1 MRKIKFEVNETSVYG
16 DLDLGNRHIILD
28 LNTYYELGQ
37 TDCLSLDIYNSIL
50 KELKN
55 YFYENHQFDIFEE
68 FDDNVKRISAL
79 KCNVV
84 ELKPFGKTKIH
95 FLQLYIGDIHI
106 KDSKN
111 ENINKV
117 LFQIS
122 HVNNLPNIN
131 SLVIKENFS
140 LTILDDKKTFQI
152 SVGNTISLD
161 EINKVLFELTTFFQI
176 IILDINIELNK
187 KIFYTQNNEEIE
199 LVLKSTKIE
208 NDKTINK
215 LIDFDS
221 INEETLIKWFDTK
234 KRFGKIFDYL
244 SGIFNN
250 KASIYIELNY
260 FLLIQWI
267 EAYCGVLYKSNINEK
282 NIEKKKKKLTEIIDK
297 SCLSEE
303 DKQDFKDNTKYDKQ
317 GYVFSKKLELLFDG
331 NETLK
336 DLFNSDKILLDD
348 IKHYRNNLTHINIVD
363 NLDNQEM
370 HNLHEIL
377 KNIIYIF
384 IIEELKL
391 PKSRFYDDFKKEAKR
406 YFKLYKEKKS
416 QNEIFSK

>member
-1 MRKIKFEVNETSVYG
+1 MRKIKFELNETLVYG
-16 DLDLGNRHIILD
+16 DLDLENKHIILD

-37 TDCLSLDIYNSIL
+37 IDSLNLDIYKSIL

-55 YFYENHQFDIFEE
+55 YFYENHQFDIFGE
-68 FDDNVKRISAL
+68 FDNNLKRISAL

-84 ELKPFGKTKIH
+84 ELRPFGKTKIH
-95 FLQLYIGDIHI
+95 FLQLYIGNIHI

-111 ENINKV
+111 QKV
-117 LFQIS
+117 KKVIFQIS
-122 HVNNLPNIN
+122 GVNNLPNIN
-131 SLVIKENFS
+131 SLIIQEKFS

-152 SVGNTISLD
+152 SVENTISLG
-161 EINKVLFELTTFFQI
+161 EINKVIFELTTFFQI
-176 IILDINIELNK
+176 IILDINIELDK

-234 KRFGKIFDYL
+234 KIFGKIFDYL

-377 KNIIYIF
+377 KNIIHIL

-391 PKSRFYDDFKKEAKR
+391 PKSRFYDDFKEEAKR
-406 YFKLYKEKKS
+406 YFKLYKDMKE
-416 QNEIFSK
+416 

>member
-1 MRKIKFEVNETSVYG
+1 MRKIKFELNKTLVYG
-16 DLDLGNRHIILD
+16 DLDLENKHIILD

-37 TDCLSLDIYNSIL
+37 TDVMSLNIYRSIL

-84 ELKPFGKTKIH
+84 ELKPFGKAKIH

-161 EINKVLFELTTFFQI
+161 EINKVLFELTTFFKI
-176 IILDINIELNK
+176 IILDISIVLSSWAISK
-187 KIFYTQNNEEIE
+187 DFKTSIYSALSLLVIMQSIKI
-199 LVLKSTKIE
+199 STK
-208 NDKTINK
+208 
-215 LIDFDS
+215 
-221 INEETLIKWFDTK
+221 
-234 KRFGKIFDYL
+234 
-244 SGIFNN
+244 
-250 KASIYIELNY
+250 
-260 FLLIQWI
+260 LL
-267 EAYCGVLYKSNINEK
+267 K
-282 NIEKKKKKLTEIIDK
+282 
-297 SCLSEE
+297 
-303 DKQDFKDNTKYDKQ
+303 
-317 GYVFSKKLELLFDG
+317 
-331 NETLK
+331 
-336 DLFNSDKILLDD
+336 
-348 IKHYRNNLTHINIVD
+348 
-363 NLDNQEM
+363 
-370 HNLHEIL
+370 
-377 KNIIYIF
+377 
-384 IIEELKL
+384 
-391 PKSRFYDDFKKEAKR
+391 
-406 YFKLYKEKKS
+406 
-416 QNEIFSK
+416 

>member
-1 MRKIKFEVNETSVYG
+1 MRKIKFELNETSVYG
-16 DLDLGNRHIILD
+16 DLDLENRHIILD

-55 YFYENHQFDIFEE
+55 YFYENHQFDIFGE
-68 FDDNVKRISAL
+68 FDDNVKKISAL
-79 KCNVV
+79 KCDVI
-84 ELKPFGKTKIH
+84 ELKPFGKAKIH
-95 FLQLYIGDIHI
+95 FLQLYVGDIHI

-117 LFQIS
+117 FFQIS
-122 HVNNLPNIN
+122 HVNNLSNIN
-131 SLVIKENFS
+131 FLVIQEKFS

-152 SVGNTISLD
+152 SVKNTIRLD
-161 EINKVLFELTTFFQI
+161 EINKVIFELTTFFKI
-176 IILDINIELNK
+176 IILDISIELDK
-187 KIFYTQNNEEIE
+187 KILYNQNNEEIE

-244 SGIFNN
+244 SGLFN
-250 KASIYIELNY
+250 ASVYLELNY

-267 EAYCGVLYKSNINEK
+267 EAYCGVLYKANINEK
-282 NIEKKKKKLTEIIDK
+282 NIEKKKKKLIEIIDK

-303 DKQDFKDNTKYDKQ
+303 DKQDFKDNAKYDKQ
-317 GYVFSKKLELLFDG
+317 GHIFSKKLELLFDG

-336 DLFNSDKILLDD
+336 DLFNSDKTLLDD

-377 KNIIYIF
+377 RNIIYIL

-391 PKSRFYDDFKKEAKR
+391 PKNRFYDDFKKDAKR

>member
-1 MRKIKFEVNETSVYG
+1 MKKITFQLAETKINA
-16 DLDLGNRHIILD
+16 DLDLENRCIILD
-28 LNTYYELGQ
+28 LN
-37 TDCLSLDIYNSIL
+37 IYNSIL
-50 KELKN
+50 KELN
-55 YFYENHQFDIFEE
+55 DYFNDGCIFNIFGEIDE
-68 FDDNVKRISAL
+68 SEKKFSAF
-79 KCNVV
+79 KCNVI
-84 ELKPFGKTKIH
+84 EFKLFGKTKIH
-95 FLQLYIGDIHI
+95 FLQLYIGNIHI

-111 ENINKV
+111 QKV
-117 LFQIS
+117 KKVIFQIS
-122 HVNNLPNIN
+122 NVNNLPNIN
-131 SLVIKENFS
+131 SLIIQENFS

-152 SVGNTISLD
+152 SVENTISLD
-161 EINKVLFELTTFFQI
+161 EINKVIFELTTLFQI
-176 IILDINIELNK
+176 IILDINIELDK

-215 LIDFDS
+215 LIDFDF
-221 INEETLIKWFDTK
+221 INKETLIKWFDTK

-267 EAYCGVLYKSNINEK
+267 EAYCGVLYESNINEK
-282 NIEKKKKKLTEIIDK
+282 NIEKKKKKLTEIINK

-303 DKQDFKDNTKYDKQ
+303 DKQDFKDNVKYDKQ
-317 GYVFSKKLELLFDG
+317 GYIFSKKLELLFDG

-336 DLFNSDKILLDD
+336 DLFNCDKTLLDD

-377 KNIIYIF
+377 RNIIYIL
-384 IIEELKL
+384 IIEELKF

-406 YFKLYKEKKS
+406 YFKLYKDMK
-416 QNEIFSK
+416 Q

>member
-1 MRKIKFEVNETSVYG
+1 MKKIGFQLNGTLVYG
-16 DLDLGNRHIILD
+16 NLDLENKCIILD
-28 LNTYYELGQ
+28 LN
-37 TDCLSLDIYNSIL
+37 IYNSIV
-50 KELKN
+50 KELN
-55 YFYENHQFDIFEE
+55 DYFNEAYQFDIFGV
-68 FDDNVKRISAL
+68 FDDGRKISAFTCSVIEFNFL
-79 KCNVV
+79 
-84 ELKPFGKTKIH
+84 GKTKIH
-95 FLQLYIGDIHI
+95 FLQLYVGNIHM

-111 ENINKV
+111 QKV
-117 LFQIS
+117 KKVIFQIS
-122 HVNNLPNIN
+122 GVNNLPNIN
-131 SLVIKENFS
+131 SLIIQENFS
-140 LTILDDKKTFQI
+140 LTILNDKKTFQI
-152 SVGNTISLD
+152 SVENTICLD
-161 EINKVLFELTTFFQI
+161 EINKVIFELTTFFQI
-176 IILDINIELNK
+176 IILDVNIEFDK

-199 LVLKSTKIE
+199 LVLKSRKIE

-221 INEETLIKWFDTK
+221 INEKTLIKWFDTK

-250 KASIYIELNY
+250 NASTYIELNY

-282 NIEKKKKKLTEIIDK
+282 NIEKKKKKLMEVIDK

-303 DKQDFKDNTKYDKQ
+303 DKQDFKDNAKYDKQ
-317 GYVFSKKLELLFDG
+317 GYIFSKKLELLFDG

-336 DLFNSDKILLDD
+336 DLFNSDKTLLDD

-377 KNIIYIF
+377 KNIIYIL
-384 IIEELKL
+384 IIEELTL
-391 PKSRFYDDFKKEAKR
+391 PKSRFYDYFKKEAKR
-406 YFKLYKEKKS
+406 YFKLYKDMKE
-416 QNEIFSK
+416 

>member
-1 MRKIKFEVNETSVYG
+1 MRKIKFVLNETLVHG
-16 DLDLGNRHIILD
+16 NLDLVNKHIILD
-28 LNTYYELGQ
+28 LNTYYELRQ
-37 TDCLSLDIYNSIL
+37 TDILSLDIYKLIL

-55 YFYENHQFDIFEE
+55 NFYENHQFDIFGE

-95 FLQLYIGDIHI
+95 FLQLYIGNIHI
-106 KDSKN
+106 EDSKN
-111 ENINKV
+111 QKV
-117 LFQIS
+117 KKVIFQIS
-122 HVNNLPNIN
+122 GVNNLPNIN
-131 SLVIKENFS
+131 SLIIQEKFS

-152 SVGNTISLD
+152 SVENTISLG
-161 EINKVLFELTTFFQI
+161 EINKVIFELTTFFQI
-176 IILDINIELNK
+176 IILDINIELDK

-234 KRFGKIFDYL
+234 KIFGKIFDYL

-336 DLFNSDKILLDD
+336 DLFNSDKTLLND

-377 KNIIYIF
+377 KNIIYIL

-391 PKSRFYDDFKKEAKR
+391 AKSRFYDDFKKEAQR
-406 YFKLYKEKKS
+406 YFELYKEKKVT
-416 QNEIFSK
+416 K

>member
-1 MRKIKFEVNETSVYG
+1 MRKIKFVLNETLVHG
-16 DLDLGNRHIILD
+16 DLDLENKHIILD
-28 LNTYYELGQ
+28 LNTYYELRQ
-37 TDCLSLDIYNSIL
+37 TDILSLDIYKSIL

-55 YFYENHQFDIFEE
+55 YFYENHQFDIFGE

-131 SLVIKENFS
+131 SLVIQEKFS

-152 SVGNTISLD
+152 SVKNTISLD
-161 EINKVLFELTTFFQI
+161 EINKVIFELTTFFQI
-176 IILDINIELNK
+176 IILDISIELDK
-187 KIFYTQNNEEIE
+187 KIFYNPKKEEIE
-199 LVLKSTKIE
+199 LVLKSTKIAD
-208 NDKTINK
+208 DKSINK
-215 LIDFDS
+215 LISFDS
-221 INEETLIKWFDTK
+221 INEDILIKWFDTK

-244 SGIFNN
+244 SGLF
-250 KASIYIELNY
+250 KASVYIELNY

-297 SCLSEE
+297 SCLSEK
-303 DKQDFKDNTKYDKQ
+303 DKQDFKDNAKYDKQ
-317 GYVFSKKLELLFDG
+317 GYIFSKKLELLFDG

-363 NLDNQEM
+363 NLNNQEM

-377 KNIIYIF
+377 KNIIYIL

-406 YFKLYKEKKS
+406 YFKLYKDKKVT
-416 QNEIFSK
+416 K

>member
-1 MRKIKFEVNETSVYG
+1 MRKIKFVLNETLVHG
-16 DLDLGNRHIILD
+16 DLDLENKHIILD
-28 LNTYYELGQ
+28 LNTYYELRQ
-37 TDCLSLDIYNSIL
+37 TDILSLDIYKSIL

-55 YFYENHQFDIFEE
+55 YFYENHQFDIFGE

-131 SLVIKENFS
+131 SLVIQEKFS

-152 SVGNTISLD
+152 SVKNTISLD
-161 EINKVLFELTTFFQI
+161 EINKVIFELTTFFQI
-176 IILDINIELNK
+176 IILDISIELDK
-187 KIFYTQNNEEIE
+187 KIFYNPKKEEIE
-199 LVLKSTKIE
+199 LVLKSTKIAD
-208 NDKTINK
+208 DKSINK
-215 LIDFDS
+215 LISFDS
-221 INEETLIKWFDTK
+221 INEDILIKWFDTK

-244 SGIFNN
+244 SGLF
-250 KASIYIELNY
+250 KASVYIELNY

-303 DKQDFKDNTKYDKQ
+303 DKQDFKDNAKYDKQ
-317 GYVFSKKLELLFDG
+317 GYIFSKKLELLFDG

-363 NLDNQEM
+363 NLNNQEM

-377 KNIIYIF
+377 KNIIYIL

-406 YFKLYKEKKS
+406 YFKLYKDKKVT
-416 QNEIFSK
+416 K

>member
-1 MRKIKFEVNETSVYG
+1 MRKIKFVLNETLVHG
-16 DLDLGNRHIILD
+16 DLDLENKHIILD
-28 LNTYYELGQ
+28 LNTYYELRQ
-37 TDCLSLDIYNSIL
+37 TDILSLDIYKSIL

-55 YFYENHQFDIFEE
+55 YFYENHQFDIFGE

-131 SLVIKENFS
+131 SLVIQEKFS

-152 SVGNTISLD
+152 SVKNTISLD
-161 EINKVLFELTTFFQI
+161 EINKVIFELTTFFQI
-176 IILDINIELNK
+176 IILDISIELDK
-187 KIFYTQNNEEIE
+187 KIFYNPKKEEIE
-199 LVLKSTKIE
+199 LILKSTKIE
-208 NDKTINK
+208 DDKSINK
-215 LIDFDS
+215 LISFDS
-221 INEETLIKWFDTK
+221 INEDILIKWFDTK

-244 SGIFNN
+244 SGLF
-250 KASIYIELNY
+250 KASVYIELNY
-260 FLLIQWI
+260 FLLIQWV

-282 NIEKKKKKLTEIIDK
+282 NIEKRKTKLTEIIDK
-297 SCLSEE
+297 SSLSEE
-303 DKQDFKDNTKYDKQ
+303 DKRDFKDNAKYDKQ
-317 GYVFSKKLELLFDG
+317 GHIFSKKLELLFDG

-336 DLFNSDKILLDD
+336 DLFNSDKTLLDD

-377 KNIIYIF
+377 KNIIYIL

-391 PKSRFYDDFKKEAKR
+391 PKSRFYDDFKKEAQR
-406 YFKLYKEKKS
+406 YFELYKEEKVTK
-416 QNEIFSK
+416 

>member
-1 MRKIKFEVNETSVYG
+1 MRKIKFELNKTLVYG
-16 DLDLGNRHIILD
+16 DLDLENKHIILD

-37 TDCLSLDIYNSIL
+37 TDVMSLNIYRSIL

-377 KNIIYIF
+377 KNIIHIL

-391 PKSRFYDDFKKEAKR
+391 PKSRFYDDFKEEAKR
-406 YFKLYKEKKS
+406 YFKLYKDMKE
-416 QNEIFSK
+416 

>member
-1 MRKIKFEVNETSVYG
+1 MREIKFELNETLVYG
-16 DLDLGNRHIILD
+16 DLDLENKHIILD

-37 TDCLSLDIYNSIL
+37 IDSLNLDIYKSIL

-55 YFYENHQFDIFEE
+55 YFYENHQFDIFGEL
-68 FDDNVKRISAL
+68 DDNIKISAF
-79 KCNVV
+79 KCNVI
-84 ELKPFGKTKIH
+84 EFKPFGKNKIH
-95 FLQLYIGDIHI
+95 FLQLYIGNIHI
-106 KDSKN
+106 KDSKKQ
-111 ENINKV
+111 KV
-117 LFQIS
+117 KKVIFQIS
-122 HVNNLPNIN
+122 GVNNLPNIN
-131 SLVIKENFS
+131 SLIIQENFS

-152 SVGNTISLD
+152 SVENTISLD
-161 EINKVLFELTTFFQI
+161 EINKVIFELTTFFQI
-176 IILDINIELNK
+176 IILDINIELDK

-221 INEETLIKWFDTK
+221 INEETLIKYFDTK

-297 SCLSEE
+297 SSLSEE
-303 DKQDFKDNTKYDKQ
+303 DKRDFKDNAKYDKQ
-317 GYVFSKKLELLFDG
+317 GHIFSKKLELLFDG

-336 DLFNSDKILLDD
+336 DLFNSDKTLLND

-363 NLDNQEM
+363 NLDNQEI

-377 KNIIYIF
+377 KNIIYIL

-391 PKSRFYDDFKKEAKR
+391 PKSRFYDDFKKEAQR
-406 YFKLYKEKKS
+406 YFELYKEKKVT
-416 QNEIFSK
+416 K